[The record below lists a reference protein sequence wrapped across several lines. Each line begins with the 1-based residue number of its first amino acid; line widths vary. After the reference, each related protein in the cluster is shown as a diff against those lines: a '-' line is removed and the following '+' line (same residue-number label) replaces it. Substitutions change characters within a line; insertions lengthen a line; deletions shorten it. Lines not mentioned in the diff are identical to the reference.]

1 MRIVTLGVLL
11 ALSGCASCRRSESA
25 PVPVDA
31 AVPVVAEALP
41 RCRADGPKLTF
52 SGTDVVVGDV
62 AVTESAVYVGV
73 VHGEGARRIQ
83 SVARAGLDLSEMH
96 VVDVGDAFG
105 DDPPPSPRVSG
116 GVVRVALV
124 EREKSDAGR
133 MRVLR
138 VVRLGDGVG
147 PTEATIVQ
155 QPDESTAYDVAWSGA
170 AGLAAW
176 DEDAPANVDAGKV
189 GADRGFVKVQRIGD
203 GSRPRVASPETT
215 DAESPRLLARPG
227 GFWLAWLARR
237 PEEELYGVEGPGEP
251 RAFRW
256 VEVIPLDARGE
267 AAGPVRRVSPER
279 GRAVAF
285 ELATIGS
292 DLVVVVQDEAAHRE
306 GAGARLVRYVL
317 KDRLDFGDLV
327 DGGVGHAIVD
337 VVESGGK
344 PRWLAWSDV
353 AEHTHVAPLGDG
365 LVAGQGTIEPALDHA
380 RVVAAT
386 PPDVVYAVVT
396 PAAGAAPE
404 LRRVTCR

>member
-1 MRIVTLGVLL
+1 MRVPMLGVLL
-11 ALSGCASCRRSESA
+11 ALSGCGSCRRSESA
-25 PVPVDA
+25 PVPPDA

-41 RCRADGPKLTF
+41 RCRADGPKLAF
-52 SGTDVVVGDV
+52 PGTDVVVGDV
-62 AVTESAVYVGV
+62 ALTGNAIFVGV
-73 VHGEGARRIQ
+73 VRGDGQRRVQ
-83 SVARAGLDLSEMH
+83 SVVRAGLDLGDIRTF
-96 VVDVGDAFG
+96 DVGDAFG
-105 DDPPPSPRVSG
+105 DDPPPSPRASG
-116 GVVRVALV
+116 GAVRVAVV
-124 EREKSDAGR
+124 EREKSDGGR

-155 QPDESTAYDVAWSGA
+155 QPDESTAYDVAWTAES
-170 AGLAAW
+170 GLAAW
-176 DEDAPANVDAGKV
+176 DEDAPANVDAGKI

-251 RAFRW
+251 REFRW
-256 VEVIPLDARGE
+256 VEVLPLDARGE
-267 AAGPVRRVSPER
+267 PAGPVRRVSPER

-285 ELATIGS
+285 ELAMFGN
-292 DLVVVVQDEAAHRE
+292 DLVVLVQDEAAHRE
-306 GAGARLVRYVL
+306 GAGARLVRYVI

-353 AEHTHVAPLGDG
+353 AEHTHVVPLGDG
-365 LVAGQGTIEPALDHA
+365 LVAGAGTIEPALDHA
-380 RVVAAT
+380 RVVAAA

-396 PAAGAAPE
+396 PADGAPPE
-404 LRRVTCR
+404 LRRHTCR

>member
-1 MRIVTLGVLL
+1 MRGAIFGVLV
-11 ALSGCASCRRSESA
+11 ALSGCGSCRRSES
-25 PVPVDA
+25 VPPPPDA
-31 AVPVVAEALP
+31 ASPVVAEALP
-41 RCRADGPKLTF
+41 RCRADGPKLAF
-52 SGTDVVVGDV
+52 SGADVVVGD
-62 AVTESAVYVGV
+62 AALSGNAIFVGV
-73 VHGEGARRIQ
+73 VRGDGGRRVQ
-83 SVARAGLDLSEMH
+83 SVVRAGLDLNETRIFE
-96 VVDVGDAFG
+96 VGDAFG
-105 DDPPPSPRVSG
+105 DDPPPSPRAVG
-116 GVVRVALV
+116 ATMRVAVV

-138 VVRLGDGVG
+138 VVRLGDTVG

-155 QPDESTAYDVAWSGA
+155 QPDESTAYDVAWSGES
-170 AGLAAW
+170 GLAAW

-227 GFWLAWLARR
+227 GFWLAWLARK

-256 VEVIPLDARGE
+256 VEVVPLDARGE
-267 AAGPVRRVSPER
+267 PAGPVRRVSPER
-279 GRAVAF
+279 GRAAAF
-285 ELATIGS
+285 ELATSGS

-317 KDRLDFGDLV
+317 RDRLDFGDLV

-353 AEHTHVAPLGDG
+353 GEHTHVAPLADG
-365 LVAGQGTIEPALDHA
+365 LVAGSPTLEPALEHA
-380 RVVAAT
+380 RIVAAAS
-386 PPDVVYAVVT
+386 DSVYAVVT
-396 PAAGAAPE
+396 TGEGAGPPE
-404 LRRVTCR
+404 LRRYTCR